1 MSDESIQFLSK
12 EKYEELKKEIEEL
25 KHEKIPGIAK
35 RIDDARQM
43 GDLSENAE
51 YHQAREDMSWAQG
64 RLKEV
69 QFILDNAEIIQE
81 DLSGS
86 GKITLGSQIT
96 VEVAGKEKEFFIVG
110 AQEADPLI
118 GKISNESPLGNA
130 FLGKMKGESVD
141 VKIPSGSR
149 RYKIL
154 KVG

>member
-1 MSDESIQFLSK
+1 MSDESTQFLSS
-12 EKYEELKKEIEEL
+12 EKYEELKNEIEEL

-43 GDLSENAE
+43 GDLAENAE

-81 DLSGS
+81 DLSRS

-96 VEVAGKEKEFFIVG
+96 VEVAGKEREFSIVG
-110 AQEADPLI
+110 AQEADPLL
-118 GKISNESPLGNA
+118 GKISNESPLGSA
-130 FLGKMKGESVD
+130 FLGKMKEESVD
-141 VKIPSGSR
+141 VETPAGLQ